1 MVKIAL
7 GLIII
12 LVTCLTYFCFSYLL
26 LFPFDMKREE
36 LGQFGDSWGILT
48 SIFSAFACLGVYA
61 AWLEQRE
68 ATKLAQS
75 DSKKQTAYIYSQ
87 QFESTFFQMLNFL
100 QSIISDMDLR
110 DNDNNVI
117 RNGRDVFSS
126 ICKKLQLECRVQGHN
141 QRLNDFEGFSLA
153 TKDKYLKFYS
163 SVYEKIYGDFN
174 NDLGHYFR
182 FLFSIFKYID
192 SSLLAERDKF
202 KYAKILRAQ
211 LSNSELLI
219 LFYNSLS
226 DDGRKFMTLADKFE
240 LFDNLPLSNLL
251 SMQNAYFGTKKSW
264 GSQSS
269 KLKHDW
275 FLTLR

>member
-75 DSKKQTAYIYSQ
+75 DSKQQTAYIYSQ

-100 QSIISDMDLR
+100 QSIIFDMDLR
-110 DNDNNVI
+110 DKENNVI
-117 RNGRDVFSS
+117 HNGRDVFSS
-126 ICKKLQLECRVQGHN
+126 ICKN
-141 QRLNDFEGFSLA
+141 
-153 TKDKYLKFYS
+153 
-163 SVYEKIYGDFN
+163 
-174 NDLGHYFR
+174 
-182 FLFSIFKYID
+182 
-192 SSLLAERDKF
+192 
-202 KYAKILRAQ
+202 
-211 LSNSELLI
+211 
-219 LFYNSLS
+219 
-226 DDGRKFMTLADKFE
+226 
-240 LFDNLPLSNLL
+240 
-251 SMQNAYFGTKKSW
+251 
-264 GSQSS
+264 
-269 KLKHDW
+269 
-275 FLTLR
+275 